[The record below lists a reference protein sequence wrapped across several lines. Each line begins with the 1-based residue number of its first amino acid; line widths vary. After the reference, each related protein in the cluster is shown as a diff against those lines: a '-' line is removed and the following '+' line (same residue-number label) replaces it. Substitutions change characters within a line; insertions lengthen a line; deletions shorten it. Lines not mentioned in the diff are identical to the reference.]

1 MIWAAELPTKA
12 SIQCRDRGQ
21 AAVETALVL
30 PLLLAAVLALVQVGL
45 LVRDHVLLVHAT
57 REAARAAAVDPTA
70 ETATAAAMAATELDP
85 ARLHVD
91 IAGSRS
97 AGSRLRIAV
106 SYRPKLEVPIV
117 GRLFPAVT
125 IREELTIRVE

>member
-1 MIWAAELPTKA
+1 MPT
-12 SIQCRDRGQ
+12 SDRVQGRDRGQ

-30 PLLLAAVLALVQVGL
+30 PLLLAVVLALVQVGL
-45 LVRDHVLLVHAT
+45 LVRDHILVVHAA
-57 REAARAAAVDPTA
+57 REAARAAAVDPTV
-70 ETATAAAMAATELDP
+70 ETATVAATAATELDP

-106 SYRPKLEVPIV
+106 SYRPKLEVPVV
-117 GRLFPAVT
+117 GRLFPAVS
-125 IREELTIRVE
+125 IREELTVRVE

>member
-1 MIWAAELPTKA
+1 MPA
-12 SIQCRDRGQ
+12 SAGVQGRDRGQ

-30 PLLLAAVLALVQVGL
+30 PLLLAAMLALVQVGL
-45 LVRDHVLLVHAT
+45 LVRDHILVVHAA
-57 REAARAAAVDPTA
+57 REAARAAAVDPTS

-85 ARLHVD
+85 ARLQVD
-91 IAGSRS
+91 VAGSR
-97 AGSRLRIAV
+97 GTGGRLRIAV

-117 GRLFPAVT
+117 GRLFPSIS

>member
-1 MIWAAELPTKA
+1 MSTSAGV
-12 SIQCRDRGQ
+12 QGRDRGQ

-30 PLLLAAVLALVQVGL
+30 PLLLAVVLAMVQVGL
-45 LVRDHVLLVHAT
+45 LVRDHVLVVHAT
-57 REAARAAAVDPTA
+57 REAARAAAVDPTV
-70 ETATAAAMAATELDP
+70 ETATSAATAATELDP

-117 GRLFPAVT
+117 GRLFPAVS
-125 IREELTIRVE
+125 IREELTVRVE